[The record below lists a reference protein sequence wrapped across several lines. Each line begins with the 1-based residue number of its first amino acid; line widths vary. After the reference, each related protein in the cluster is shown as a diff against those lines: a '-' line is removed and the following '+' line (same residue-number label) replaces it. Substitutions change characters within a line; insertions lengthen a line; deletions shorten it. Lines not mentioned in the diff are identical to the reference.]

1 MKNQLNREL
10 IEELSD
16 SNNPAFLDAV
26 DKKMYDLISCVINDI
41 SLKSPFV
48 KPDKCVFLPVN
59 ELYTGA
65 ISQLSEYTY
74 FLGIE
79 NPQIEFNSK
88 KKGNFWK
95 NLWREFKASWRLGK
109 KKYKK
114 VKMESSAEPVT
125 KYNINDLKHDVVSI
139 IADYLSQS
147 SMVYEY
153 NSHLSIMGIDDFGTN
168 VRINIYVCCYDSHKN
183 VYKLY
188 NQNKNKYFVV
198 NFGSRFTNID
208 YKLNK
213 CGQIFVDMIRLINI
227 IYSKNY
233 NKIPNQIL
241 VESLLFDCPN
251 VLFDPN
257 DVYKTFV
264 NVANYIRLLDPKSF
278 ISICDGKKT
287 IFQDE
292 LIVNNNSHLDYGKII
307 SMLDN
312 FKY

>member
-1 MKNQLNREL
+1 MRNQLNREL
-10 IEELSD
+10 IEELND
-16 SNNPAFLDAV
+16 SNNPEFLDNV
-26 DKKMYDLISCVINDI
+26 NDKIYDLISCVINDI
-41 SLKSPFV
+41 SLKSPFI
-48 KPDKCVFLPVN
+48 KSDKCFLLPVN

-74 FLGIE
+74 FLGVE
-79 NPQIEFNSK
+79 NPQIELNSK
-88 KKGNFWK
+88 KKSNFWK
-95 NLWREFKASWRLGK
+95 NLWREFKASWRLGR

-114 VKMESSAEPVT
+114 TKIEVSNDPIT
-125 KYNINDLKHDVVSI
+125 KYNIVDLKHDVVSV

-153 NSHLSIMGIDDFGTN
+153 NSHLSIVGIDDFGTN
-168 VRINIYVCCYDSHKN
+168 IRINIYVCCYDSHKN
-183 VYKLY
+183 VFKLY
-188 NQNKNKYFVV
+188 SQSKNKYFVAD
-198 NFGSRFTNID
+198 FGSRFTNIT
-208 YKLNK
+208 YKLQK
-213 CGQIFVDMIRLINI
+213 CGQIFIDMIKLINI

-264 NVANYIRLLDPKSF
+264 NVANYIRLSNPKSF

-292 LIVNNNSHLDYGKII
+292 LITKTNSQLEYGKII

>member
-1 MKNQLNREL
+1 MRNQLNREL
-10 IEELSD
+10 IEELND
-16 SNNPAFLDAV
+16 SNNPEFLDHV
-26 DKKMYDLISCVINDI
+26 NDKIYDLISCVISDI
-41 SLKSPFV
+41 SLKSPFI
-48 KPDKCVFLPVN
+48 KPDKCVLMPVN
-59 ELYTGA
+59 ELFTGA
-65 ISQLSEYTY
+65 TSQLSEYTY
-74 FLGIE
+74 FLGVE

-88 KKGNFWK
+88 RKSNFWK

-114 VKMESSAEPVT
+114 AKMTVSTDPVD
-125 KYNINDLKHDVVSI
+125 KYNIVDFKHDVVSV

-153 NSHLSIMGIDDFGTN
+153 NSHLSIVGIDDFGTN
-168 VRINIYVCCYDSHKN
+168 VRINIFVCCYDSHKN
-183 VYKLY
+183 IFKLY
-188 NQNKNKYFVV
+188 SQRKNKYFVV
-198 NFGSRFTNID
+198 DFGSRFTNIS
-208 YKLNK
+208 YKLK
-213 CGQIFVDMIRLINI
+213 TCGQIYVDMIKLMNI

-241 VESLLFDCPN
+241 VESLLFGCPN
-251 VLFDPN
+251 LLFDAD

-264 NVANYIRLLDPKSF
+264 NVSNYIRLAPPQSF

-287 IFQDE
+287 IFEDE
-292 LIVNNNSHLDYGKII
+292 LITKNNSQLDYSKII